1 MRLIPII
8 LSGAVLVSCTGTP
21 SASLDKIHLRGSQ
34 NGDVLLG
41 DSAGYYAHAKAQL
54 AAGNPSLA
62 IDGFRKALRI
72 DPRSVDALNGLGAA
86 YDRIGRYDLS
96 RNYYEQA
103 LGLDP
108 RSRITLNNFG
118 YSLALQGKTAE
129 AREMLAQAGASGNG
143 AIAAIAT
150 QNLSRLADRAEK
162 SATAT
167 PKPLA
172 IHRSWVE
179 RLSVSTQ
186 LLITRLVSNV
196 TAPELTSVSHLSA
209 DSDRPVR
216 YSAEYHRQ
224 RLSLASSD
232 MAEMASDQVTFGR
245 MYTESVVVLNGV
257 GRRGMA
263 GRMAGF
269 LTEKGY
275 QETRAGNADSPLSQ
289 SEVIYPMGQEEV
301 AAAVAALLPFQVELR
316 ASTKIQSVTLKLGS
330 DARKFDD
337 RLRSL
342 NRMA

>member
-8 LSGAVLVSCTGTP
+8 MSGAVLISCTGTP
-21 SASLDKIHLRGSQ
+21 SASLDKIHLRGNQ
-34 NGDVLLG
+34 GGDVLLG
-41 DSAGYYAHAKAQL
+41 GANAYYTQAKAQL

-103 LGLDP
+103 LGIDP
-108 RSRITLNNFG
+108 QSHITLNNFG
-118 YSLALQGKTAE
+118 YSLALQGRTVE
-129 AREMLAQAGASGNG
+129 AREMLAQARASDSG
-143 AIAAIAT
+143 AISTIAT
-150 QNLSRLADRAEK
+150 HNLARLADRPEK
-162 SATAT
+162 SATAA
-167 PKPLA
+167 PKSAAL
-172 IHRSWVE
+172 HRSWVE

-186 LLITRLVSNV
+186 LLITRLVSSV
-196 TAPELTSVSHLSA
+196 TAPEVTSVSNVSA
-209 DSDRPVR
+209 DGDRPAR

-224 RLSLASSD
+224 RLSLAASD
-232 MAEMASDQVTFGR
+232 MAEMASDQVTTAQA
-245 MYTESVVVLNGV
+245 YSESVVVLNGV

-269 LTEKGY
+269 LSENGY
-275 QETRAGNADSPLSQ
+275 AQTRAGDAEAPLSQ
-289 SEVIYPMGQEEV
+289 SLVIYPAGQAET
-301 AAAVAALLPFQVELR
+301 AAAVAALLPFHVELR
-316 ASTKIQSVTLKLGS
+316 ASKKIQTITLKLGS
-330 DARKFDD
+330 DARQFDD